1 MVFKLFNFGSFY
13 AVDTGKG
20 EIEIVINWLFPQWEK
35 FYCPSYGY
43 HTGQQIGEN
52 AMVVITATAFILE
65 IFVPNMDG
73 MGSRTP
79 TFIISNFLRTTDG
92 K

>member
-1 MVFKLFNFGSFY
+1 M
-13 AVDTGKG
+13 AT
-20 EIEIVINWLFPQWEK
+20 
-35 FYCPSYGY
+35 

-52 AMVVITATAFILE
+52 AMVVITATAFTLE

-79 TFIISNFLRTTDG
+79 IIQSDFLRTIE
-92 K
+92 

>member
-1 MVFKLFNFGSFY
+1 M
-13 AVDTGKG
+13 AT
-20 EIEIVINWLFPQWEK
+20 
-35 FYCPSYGY
+35 

-52 AMVVITATAFILE
+52 AMVVITATAFTLE

-79 TFIISNFLRTTDG
+79 IIQSNFLRTTDG